1 MAPALPPRQAGVA
14 LRKRL
19 SLRPGPGLHVTRTQ
33 CPGSRGVKR
42 PAWREELPLA
52 PPWSPPPPP
61 VPGLWCARSCSFGGE
76 GGLSGRVTAEPC
88 LLAPRRGAGGPDW
101 AGPGQLTGQ
110 RRASGKQLLVQVSFP
125 PGRTERVPGGS
136 FCASGTRVPAARGR
150 LRWEPRVGALRPAGR
165 RSSASLALRSSRS
178 QSAAVTPSSTTSST
192 RATPAPAAPAA
203 ASATSP
209 SPAPSSGNGT
219 STAASPTQPIQLS
232 DLQSILATMNVPA
245 GPGGGQQ
252 GNRASGPGR
261 AAGARRWL
269 SRAGAERVPGPSC
282 LPCRRARQL
291 LGLEPVAGLAPPTA
305 LCSSCPS

>member
-1 MAPALPPRQAGVA
+1 M
-14 LRKRL
+14 
-19 SLRPGPGLHVTRTQ
+19 
-33 CPGSRGVKR
+33 KR

-52 PPWSPPPPP
+52 PPWSPPPLP